1 MSNTETKSS
10 GLSLPLV
17 IVGAILMVGG
27 MYLST
32 TLKDAQFLK
41 DLAAQGIPVDPGK
54 TVASIGVFLI
64 LFQVIKVFFINPLH
78 DAIQNRTEEL
88 ERTFTEAEQ
97 LRAELTTMRADY
109 EKRIAATEASAREQ
123 IQAQVKEAQNLRT
136 QLMAEASAKADEL
149 VTKAE
154 QDIAAAKEK
163 VLLELRTQVV
173 DVALAAAERVIGENM
188 NDDRNRRL
196 VEEFVSRVEVKN

>member
-196 VEEFVSRVEVKN
+196 VDEFVSRVEVKN